1 MRKFSKIFNDPYS
14 FDGNAVN
21 PEDHARALLE
31 MEIRKI
37 DDDLDYV
44 KQRVNKATEEIAKLE
59 QEEIFLRVQRQQI
72 EKALE
77 KFE

>member
-1 MRKFSKIFNDPYS
+1 MRKFSKIFNDPYG
-14 FDGNAVN
+14 FDGNAVS
-21 PEDHARALLE
+21 PEDHARVLLE

-44 KQRVNKATEEIAKLE
+44 KQRVRKAMEEVAKLE